1 MCYSKRTQNT
11 ELGFSTTRRVFTL
24 SMLAILAIHV
34 FPDPDS
40 SSNLALSTFVIMIN
54 NASVLSPEKF
64 DANKKET
71 NDENSN
77 YSKEGVKNLGGAF
90 RVCFLS
96 FDLTRHIMSLNGLT
110 NKHQLLHHLVGM
122 SMTKITLLLY
132 LKLKLSQLSF
142 IVPNKFT
149 TNHQSLAKQ
158 VNALCNVKPIR
169 TL

>member
-1 MCYSKRTQNT
+1 
-11 ELGFSTTRRVFTL
+11 
-24 SMLAILAIHV
+24 MLAILAIND

-40 SSNLALSTFVIMIN
+40 LSNLALSTFVIMIN
-54 NASVLSPEKF
+54 NASVLSPEKL

-77 YSKEGVKNLGGAF
+77 YSKEGVKNLCGVF

-122 SMTKITLLLY
+122 SMTKI
-132 LKLKLSQLSF
+132 QF
-142 IVPNKFT
+142 IHF
-149 TNHQSLAKQ
+149 
-158 VNALCNVKPIR
+158 I
-169 TL
+169 